1 MLYLLSCRL
10 YGGIVNATNSNS
22 FNNSFTFFVL
32 CIAVLKLNIN
42 LSNYKAIR
50 PKDLRISAISNVNT
64 YGSLTQAATLENHR
78 DTRITREHYTRA
90 AIAFE
95 GKRKTKKTKI

>member
-1 MLYLLSCRL
+1 M
-10 YGGIVNATNSNS
+10 NATNFNP
-22 FNNSFTFFVL
+22 FNNSSALFVL
-32 CIAVLKLNIN
+32 CIAAFKLN
-42 LSNYKAIR
+42 SNHSNNKAIR
-50 PKDLRISAISNVNT
+50 LKDLRISAISNVNT
-64 YGSLTQAATLENHR
+64 YGSLTQAATLAYHR